1 MAGYE
6 SEDPMAN
13 RPYFYLKLLALLFLA
28 SCCRVCAA
36 ENEPATDMR
45 SSVLA
50 AIAQQRPQVVI
61 PPGTYRLGPQGN
73 DGVILTLRHAR
84 NLEIVTDGVTLVC
97 TKRIRAIMFDDCD
110 HVTLR
115 GLTVD
120 YDPLTFTQGT
130 VVAVADD
137 VGWMDVKLDA
147 GYPQVLND
155 RIVICD
161 PKTRFHKYGI
171 NHTWGTKASWKEPGI
186 VRISLKDVARHVD
199 LGDPVALSGGPD
211 GGAAHAITI
220 ENRSS
225 AITLKN
231 VTLHCAPGMGIIE
244 SGSDVG
250 VTLSG
255 CRIVPGPKPAGAT
268 EERLLTTSWDGI
280 QCKPARVGAQVEDC
294 VIERCGD
301 DSWSVPSTDFEVYQR
316 KGAKLII
323 SQPDANLLVGDCLMD
338 RSNDVAKVQSMR
350 EIHLDTTTL
359 DAQSLKTVQQSGP
372 GISVACEVTLDKE
385 LPVGPGQWLYNP
397 SCRSKGFVFRN
408 NRIYSQGRGALVK
421 VSDGMIEGNVFRGGD
436 KAIVVNPE
444 TLSDAGPCDNL
455 IIRNN
460 VIRATGYHQAMPW
473 SDEAGAVCIS
483 KGISS
488 EIMFHNILISGNT
501 FDSIDGLNLLIS
513 SAQGVVVRDNR
524 FLNTHATD
532 PGRHNGADRGIDATA
547 VIMVTHS
554 KEVRFEGNVIEK
566 MGPFAKHAV
575 VTDPSDSAV
584 EVTDTGVRVDQTR

>member
-1 MAGYE
+1 M
-6 SEDPMAN
+6 
-13 RPYFYLKLLALLFLA
+13 LLM
-28 SCCRVCAA
+28 SCPAPAA
-36 ENEPATDMR
+36 ENEPAADVR
-45 SSVLA
+45 SLILD
-50 AIAQQRPQVVI
+50 AIAQNRPQVVI

-73 DGVILTLRHAR
+73 EGVILNLRHAR
-84 NLEIVTDGVTLVC
+84 NLEIIADGVTVVC

-110 HVTLR
+110 QVTLR

-120 YDPLTFTQGT
+120 YDPVTFTQGK
-130 VVAVADD
+130 VVEVADD
-137 VGWMDVKLDA
+137 AGWMDVKLDA

-155 RIVICD
+155 RIVVCD

-171 NHTWGTKASWKEPGI
+171 NHTWGTKASWKEPGV
-186 VRISLKDVARHVD
+186 VRIALKDVARHVD

-211 GGAAHAITI
+211 GGAAHAISI
-220 ENRSS
+220 EDHSS

-231 VTLHCAPGMGIIE
+231 VTLHCAPGMGIID

-255 CRIVPGPKPAGAT
+255 CRIIPGPKPAGAS

-280 QCKPARVGAQVEDC
+280 QCKPAKVGAHVEDC

-301 DSWSVPSTDFEVYQR
+301 DSWSVPSTDFEVYSR
-316 KGAKLII
+316 KGAQLII
-323 SQPDANLLVGDCLMD
+323 SQPDANLRAGDCLMD
-338 RSNDVAKVQSMR
+338 RAGNSAKVQSTR
-350 EIHLDTTTL
+350 DIHLDAATL
-359 DAQSLKTVQQSGP
+359 DAQSLKVVQQSGARV
-372 GISVACEVTLDKE
+372 SVACEVTLDKE
-385 LPVGPGQWLYNP
+385 LPVGPGQWLYNL

-421 VSDGMIEGNVFRGGD
+421 VSDGIIEGNVFRGGD
-436 KAIVVNPE
+436 KAIVINPE
-444 TLSDAGPCDNL
+444 TRSDAGPCDNL

-460 VIRATGYHQAMPW
+460 VIRETGYHQAMPW
-473 SDEAGAVCIS
+473 SDQAGAVCIS

-488 EIMFHNILISGNT
+488 EILFHNILIAGNT

-513 SAQGVVVRDNR
+513 SAQDVVVRNNR

-547 VIMVTHS
+547 VIEVTQS
-554 KEVRFEGNVIEK
+554 KDVRFSGNVIEK
-566 MGPFAKHAV
+566 MGPFAEHAV
-575 VTDPSDSAV
+575 IIDPSDSAV
-584 EVTDTGVRVDQTR
+584 EVTDAGVRVDQTR